1 MRRLLAVTAVLL
13 AVACSDEPE
22 PGYDRAFRAEFTRAC
37 RASLTGEAG
46 AAACGCWYERLQ
58 AEVAF
63 GDLPSLDELTAPAAD
78 EDRVDPELYESL
90 ADCVRAAGAAVTVPA
105 TAPPPPTVPPPST
118 STTTTVPVG

>member
-22 PGYDRAFRAEFTRAC
+22 PGYDQAFQAEFVRAC
-37 RASLTGEAG
+37 RASIPGEAG

-58 AEVAF
+58 ADVAF
-63 GDLPSLDELTAPAAD
+63 EDLPSLDELTAPAAD
-78 EDRVDPELYESL
+78 EDSVDPALYEPL

-105 TAPPPPTVPPPST
+105 TAPPPPTVPRPST
-118 STTTTVPVG
+118 STTTTVPAG